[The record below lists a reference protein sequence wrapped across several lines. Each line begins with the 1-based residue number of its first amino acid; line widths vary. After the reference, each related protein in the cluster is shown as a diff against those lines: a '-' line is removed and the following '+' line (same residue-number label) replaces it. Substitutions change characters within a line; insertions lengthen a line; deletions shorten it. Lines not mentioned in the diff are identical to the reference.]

1 MQNNTP
7 TTTFTAIC
15 KHVFDGDSFT
25 AHKEGEENCFEIRL
39 YGIDAPERG
48 QEYAKQARERL
59 IKLIRNKSIRVE
71 QMDTDRYGR
80 CVAKVYRGDT
90 YINLDMLRQG
100 LAWHYTHHAGQD
112 EQLQQA
118 ALDAQNAG
126 LGLWQAPAPIPPRQ
140 WRREKAAKAQTD
152 VIHDDNQD

>member
-90 YINLDMLRQG
+90 YVNLEMLRLG
-100 LAWHYTHHAGQD
+100 LAWHYTHHAGHD
-112 EQLQQA
+112 AQLLLA